1 MKQNILNSILLAFL
15 CTVCIACNKQEEEEL
30 FNVRLSVND
39 FEINTEEF
47 KQQAET
53 KDIHSADTSKSI
65 KYLTVAIFNQD
76 GTKRTEI
83 THSRHTQSTNNYY
96 TPNFGSFHF
105 LLPEGNYTFVAIGYW
120 SERYGHNLV
129 TTSPTVAAFTGVVYE
144 CFGVAQNVTI
154 SRTDLNSISLT
165 LSRMIAAINLRST
178 DTQPSGFDS
187 IRLSLNKGS
196 KRFSP
201 TTGFALD
208 NNGTSR
214 TFSRIDNEGELLKVA
229 LYTFIQANNET
240 ADFTFTLFGQQGT
253 ELIERTIPNIP
264 LERNRNTIASG
275 RVFGSIDNEFYIETS
290 WLSDTTITF

>member
-47 KQQAET
+47 KQQAGT
-53 KDIHSADTSKSI
+53 KDRHSADTSKSI
-65 KYLTVAIFNQD
+65 KYLTVAFYDENNIE
-76 GTKRTEI
+76 KASI
-83 THSRHTQSTNNYY
+83 THSRDSNSIYYLQS
-96 TPNFGSFHF
+96 NFGSFHF
-105 LLPEGNYTFVAIGYW
+105 LLPEGNYTVVAIGYW
-120 SERYGHNLV
+120 STMGKHSLV
-129 TTSPTVAAFTGVVYE
+129 LSSPTMAVFSDNAYD
-144 CFGVAQNVTI
+144 CFGAAQNVTI

-165 LSRMIAAINLRST
+165 LSRMIAAIILRST
-178 DTQPSGFDS
+178 DVQPNGFDS

-214 TFSRIDNEGELLKVA
+214 TFPRNNNVGNLLKVA

-264 LERNRNTIASG
+264 LERNRKTIASG
-275 RVFGSIDNEFYIETS
+275 SVFGSIDNEFYIETS